1 MMAFVLCVG
10 GIEEDEE
17 DEEERRRKAI
27 ALSLCWWFVMAA
39 HRCNAICTIDVIGS
53 DD

>member
-10 GIEEDEE
+10 GSED
-17 DEEERRRKAI
+17 DEERRRKAI
-27 ALSLCWWFVMAA
+27 APSLCWWFVMAA
-39 HRCNAICTIDVIGS
+39 HKCNPICAIDAIGS